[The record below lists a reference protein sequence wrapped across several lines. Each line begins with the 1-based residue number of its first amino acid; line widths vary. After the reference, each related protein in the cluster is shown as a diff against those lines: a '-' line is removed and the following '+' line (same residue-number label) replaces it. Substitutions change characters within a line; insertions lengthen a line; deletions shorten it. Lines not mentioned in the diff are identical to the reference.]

1 MPFSETFFLNSPAF
15 HKGAFLLALR
25 AGMVIVVK
33 YFGQHDFF
41 LISKNKAIIKKM
53 QNKHQS
59 FFATCPKGIEE
70 ILQHEI
76 VSLGIPKVKQTRS
89 GVYFKGD
96 LRAAYKVC
104 LWSRLANRVLLPLA
118 RFDAKTPDDL
128 YSQVYDLI
136 QWNDHLSPEERIAVD
151 FTANHAN
158 TFHSHYAALR
168 VKDAIAD
175 QFRDRFGHR
184 PSVDTE
190 KPDIRINVFM
200 KKDLAQVSLD
210 LSGDS
215 LHKRGYRMEGGIA
228 PLKENLAAAILVRAN
243 WPELAQKGAP
253 LVDPLCGSGT
263 LLIEGALMAMDRAPG
278 LLRPSFG
285 FTKWKQHDPVA
296 WRELLTEA
304 ASRAEK
310 GIQRA
315 SGNFFGFDANR
326 EAISQAIANADR
338 AGVANAVSFHTQ
350 ELKTLTAPTTEIPG
364 LLIANPPY
372 GERMGKKTDLENL
385 YKTLGDRLQQ
395 HFHNWSAGVFTAYPD
410 LAKKM
415 GTRAK
420 KQYHLFNGP
429 IPCKLLN
436 FDILEKWVMHERLPG
451 RPLSQ
456 ARKAPEL
463 GPAAEMFQ
471 NRLKKNLRII
481 GKWARKEG
489 ITCYR
494 LYDADMPEYAVAID
508 VYDDHLH
515 VQEYSAPASVSPEN
529 AKKRLKQVLAALPG
543 VLGTPP
549 EKIIFKI
556 RERKKGGSQYERFD
570 SRARFSEVRE
580 NGLRFLVNLTDY
592 LDTGLFLD
600 QRLLR
605 QRIRKE
611 ASGKRVLNL
620 FCYTAAAT
628 VYAAAGGAA
637 ATTSVDMSKTYL
649 NWAQKNLA
657 LNHFRNP
664 DHALVRA
671 DCLEWVGAC
680 KDRYDLIY
688 LDPPTFSNSKRM
700 ENAFDIQ
707 RDHVQLLIRALH
719 LLAPKGVMIF
729 SCNRRKFKMDQ
740 EILDRWDV
748 KDITRPTIPR
758 DFQRNP
764 NIHKA
769 FEIRKRAY

>member
-1 MPFSETFFLNSPAF
+1 
-15 HKGAFLLALR
+15 
-25 AGMVIVVK
+25 
-33 YFGQHDFF
+33 
-41 LISKNKAIIKKM
+41 M

-70 ILQHEI
+70 ILHREI
-76 VSLGIPKVKQTRS
+76 VSLGVSRVKQTRS

-104 LWSRLANRVLLPLA
+104 LWSRLANRVFFPLA
-118 RFDAKTPDDL
+118 RFEAKTPDEL
-128 YSQVYDLI
+128 YARAHDAI
-136 QWNDHLSPEERIAVD
+136 QWYDHLNPEERIAVD
-151 FTANHAN
+151 FKANHAN
-158 TFHSHYAALR
+158 AFHSHFAALR

-175 QFRDRFGHR
+175 QFRHRFGRR

-190 KPDIRINVFM
+190 NPDIRINVFM
-200 KKDLAQVSLD
+200 KKNLAQVSLD

-215 LHKRGYRMEGGIA
+215 LHKRCYRMEGGKA

-243 WPELAQKGAP
+243 WPELAQNGAP

-263 LLIEGALMAMDRAPG
+263 LLIEGALMAMDVAPG
-278 LLRPSFG
+278 LLRSSFG
-285 FTKWKQHDPVA
+285 FIKWKRHDQGA
-296 WRELLTEA
+296 WRVLLTEA
-304 ASRAEK
+304 RARAEK
-310 GIQRA
+310 GIRRT
-315 SGNFFGFDANR
+315 SGNFFGFDR
-326 EAISQAIANADR
+326 DPEAISQARANADR
-338 AGVANAVSFHTQ
+338 AGVANAVSFHIQ
-350 ELKTLTAPTTEIPG
+350 DLKTLTAPVTAVPG

-372 GERMGKKTDLENL
+372 GERMGKKANLENL
-385 YKTLGDRLQQ
+385 YKTLGNQLQQ
-395 HFHNWSAGVFTAYPD
+395 HYRNWSAGVFTAYPD
-410 LAKKM
+410 LAKRM
-415 GTRAK
+415 GIRAK

-436 FDILEKWVMHERLPG
+436 FDIREEWVMHERMPG

-456 ARKAPEL
+456 TGKPPEL
-463 GPAAEMFQ
+463 DPASEMFR
-471 NRLKKNLRII
+471 NRLKKNLRIV

-494 LYDADMPEYAVAID
+494 LYDSDMPEYAVAID
-508 VYDDHLH
+508 VYDNRLH
-515 VQEYSAPASVSPEN
+515 VQEYKAPASVSPEK
-529 AKKRLKQVLAALPG
+529 AKTRLKQILTVLPG
-543 VLGTPP
+543 VLGVPH

-556 RERKKGGSQYERFD
+556 RERKKGDSQYERFD

-649 NWAQKNLA
+649 RWAKKNLA
-657 LNHFRNP
+657 LNHCLTP
-664 DHALVRA
+664 DHLLVQA
-671 DCLEWVGAC
+671 DGLEWVSGC
-680 KDRYDLIY
+680 KDLYDLIY

-700 ENAFDIQ
+700 KTAFDIQ
-707 RDHVQLLIRALH
+707 RDHVQLLTRSLR
-719 LLAPKGVMIF
+719 LLAPGGVMIF
-729 SCNRRKFKMDQ
+729 SCNRRKFK
-740 EILDRWDV
+740 LDKEALGQWDI
-748 KDITRPTIPR
+748 KDITRATIPR
-758 DFQRNP
+758 DFHRSRH
-764 NIHKA
+764 IHTA
-769 FEIRKRAY
+769 FEIRNRVH

>member
-1 MPFSETFFLNSPAF
+1 MP
-15 HKGAFLLALR
+15 
-25 AGMVIVVK
+25 
-33 YFGQHDFF
+33 
-41 LISKNKAIIKKM
+41 NK
-53 QNKHQS
+53 QS
-59 FFATCPKGIEE
+59 FFATCPKGIDEVLHHE
-70 ILQHEI
+70 IL
-76 VSLGIPKVKQTRS
+76 SLGIPNVKQTRS

-118 RFDAKTPDDL
+118 RFEAKTPDDL
-128 YSQVYDLI
+128 YAQVYDLI
-136 QWNDHLSPEERIAVD
+136 QWHDHLNPSERIAVD

-175 QFRDRFGHR
+175 QFRDRFGCR

-215 LHKRGYRMEGGIA
+215 LHKRFYRMEGGKA

-243 WPELAQKGAP
+243 WPELAQIGAP

-296 WRELLTEA
+296 WQALLEEA
-304 ASRAEK
+304 KARAEK
-310 GIQRA
+310 GIQRTPQI
-315 SGNFFGFDANR
+315 FFGFDRSPEIIA
-326 EAISQAIANADR
+326 QAE
-338 AGVANAVSFHTQ
+338 ANAVHAGVENVISFHVQ
-350 ELKTLTAPTTEIPG
+350 DIQTLTAPDTKVPG

-372 GERMGKKTDLENL
+372 GERMGKKTNLENL
-385 YKTLGDRLQQ
+385 YKTLGDRLKE
-395 HFHNWSAGVFTAYPD
+395 HYKGWSAGVFTASPD

-415 GTRAK
+415 GIRAK

-436 FDILEKWVMHERLPG
+436 FDIQEKWVMHERLPG

-456 ARKAPEL
+456 ARKTIDID
-463 GPAAEMFQ
+463 PASEMFQ

-494 LYDADMPEYAVAID
+494 LYDSDMPEYAVAID
-508 VYDDHLH
+508 VYQDHLH
-515 VQEYSAPASVSPEN
+515 VQEYRAPASVSPEK
-529 AKKRLKQVLAALPG
+529 AKERLKQVLTVLPE
-543 VLGTPP
+543 VLRTPP
-549 EKIIFKI
+549 EKIIFKV
-556 RERKKGGSQYERFD
+556 RERKKGDLQYERFD
-570 SRARFSEVRE
+570 SRGRFFEVNE

-605 QRIRKE
+605 QRVRKE

-620 FCYTAAAT
+620 FCYTATAT
-628 VYAAAGGAA
+628 VYAASGGA
-637 ATTSVDMSKTYL
+637 TTTKSVDMSKTYL
-649 NWAQKNLA
+649 SWAKKNLA
-657 LNHFRNP
+657 LNHCDGPN
-664 DHALVRA
+664 HQLVQA
-671 DCLEWVGAC
+671 DCLEWIAAS
-680 KDRYDLIY
+680 KDAYDLIY

-700 ENAFDIQ
+700 NTAFDIQ
-707 RDHVQLLIRALH
+707 RDHVQLLTQTLR
-719 LLAPKGVMIF
+719 LLAPGGILIF
-729 SCNRRKFKMDQ
+729 SCNHRKFKLDQ
-740 EILDRWDV
+740 KALLQWDV
-748 KDITRPTIPR
+748 KDITHATIPR
-758 DFQRNP
+758 DFQRNQH
-764 NIHKA
+764 IHKA
-769 FEIRKRAY
+769 FEIRKSP